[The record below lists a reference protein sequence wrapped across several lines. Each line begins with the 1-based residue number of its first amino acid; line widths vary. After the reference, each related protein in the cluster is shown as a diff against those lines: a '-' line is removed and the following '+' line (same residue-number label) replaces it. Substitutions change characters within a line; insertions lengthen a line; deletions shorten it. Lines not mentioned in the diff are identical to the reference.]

1 MKNIDYSTILEYFT
15 LFFFLLFVWKKNKSE
30 NWNKPP
36 CNEKDFELELL
47 LALLLLSKGQA
58 QAKL

>member
-1 MKNIDYSTILEYFT
+1 MKKAHYRIFPFFFSFST
-15 LFFFLLFVWKKNKSE
+15 LFEKNKSE